1 MGCAAPA
8 TPCPSAGVWGL
19 GALPA
24 GRLRR
29 FAAEKRGNVTPRLGL
44 EGWQQEPSPHLQ
56 ELKEL
61 NQKILSPVLG
71 LCPLLP
77 RGTSERASPGPGLSP
92 VPVREQKRPRGTRGW
107 RRWLGVTPQDCLV
120 WVCSLANVETSTTR
134 LSRGGE
140 TETLG
145 PLLSSSLAN
154 SPLIFPPPASS
165 SLEIWRKKRE
175 NSSFLQGLS
184 LISPACAQHC
194 GQDSPQLVQRQ
205 CWVAKWGSGRNPSA
219 PSAALEK
226 IWQAGPS
233 NEMLVWF
240 SQ

>member
-19 GALPA
+19 GVLPA

-44 EGWQQEPSPHLQ
+44 EGWQQELSPHLQ

-61 NQKILSPVLG
+61 NQKILSPMLG

-92 VPVREQKRPRGTRGW
+92 VRVREQKCPWGTRGW

-120 WVCSLANVETSTTR
+120 LVCLLANVETSTTR
-134 LSRGGE
+134 LSHGGE

-145 PLLSSSLAN
+145 SLLFSSLAN
-154 SPLIFPPPASS
+154 SPLIFPPSCCIFLGNLA
-165 SLEIWRKKRE
+165 EKKRKL
-175 NSSFLQGLS
+175 FILAGLVS
-184 LISPACAQHC
+184 NFSCLCPALWSGLTPAGAVTALGGKVGQWEKPQCSQC
-194 GQDSPQLVQRQ
+194 GTGEDL
-205 CWVAKWGSGRNPSA
+205 
-219 PSAALEK
+219 
-226 IWQAGPS
+226 AGGT
-233 NEMLVWF
+233 
-240 SQ
+240 QQ

>member
-44 EGWQQEPSPHLQ
+44 EGWQQELSPHLQ
-56 ELKEL
+56 ELEEL

-92 VPVREQKRPRGTRGW
+92 VRVREQKRPRGTRGW
-107 RRWLGVTPQDCLV
+107 RCWLRVTPQDCLV

-145 PLLSSSLAN
+145 SLLSSSLAN
-154 SPLIFPPPASS
+154 SPLIFPPPAAS
-165 SLEIWRKKRE
+165 SLEIWQKKKRKL
-175 NSSFLQGLS
+175 FILAGLVS
-184 LISPACAQHC
+184 NFSCLCPALWSGLTPAGAATVLGGKAGQREKPQCSQC
-194 GQDSPQLVQRQ
+194 GTGEDL
-205 CWVAKWGSGRNPSA
+205 
-219 PSAALEK
+219 
-226 IWQAGPS
+226 AGGT
-233 NEMLVWF
+233 
-240 SQ
+240 QQ